1 MEHAGLDQERRSLVA
16 SPSDMTW
23 EWPQADQ
30 LVITFSLPAGNYA
43 TSVLN
48 EILRTTEPD
57 RHTDTDTENEPAA
70 VE

>member
-1 MEHAGLDQERRSLVA
+1 VA
-16 SPSDMTW
+16 KPADLSW
-23 EWPQADQ
+23 AWPQAHQ
-30 LVITFSLPAGNYA
+30 LVLTFSLPAGTYA

-57 RHTDTDTENEPAA
+57 RHTENEPAA

>member
-1 MEHAGLDQERRSLVA
+1 VA
-16 SPSDMTW
+16 SPVDMSW
-23 EWPQADQ
+23 AWQKADHQAGDQADQ
-30 LVITFSLPAGNYA
+30 LVLTFSLPAGNYA

-57 RHTDTDTENEPAA
+57 RHTENDPAA